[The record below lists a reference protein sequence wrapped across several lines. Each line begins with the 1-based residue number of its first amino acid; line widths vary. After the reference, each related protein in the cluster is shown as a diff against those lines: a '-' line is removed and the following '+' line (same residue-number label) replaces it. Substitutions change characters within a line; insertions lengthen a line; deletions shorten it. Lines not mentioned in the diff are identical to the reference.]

1 MKKMFSREE
10 MKRRNKQRFSKAKVR
25 DYLDDSLEND
35 GSRFDL
41 ATEGLPHEI
50 KSELSIKRARSKELY
65 DILSVQMDLGN
76 ITGAQM
82 LEAVIML
89 DRMLT
94 NEVMCGALKLDSHD
108 YF

>member
-1 MKKMFSREE
+1 MTKMFSREE
-10 MKRRNKQRFSKAKVR
+10 IKRRNKQRFSKAKVR
-25 DYLDDSLEND
+25 DYLDAYLELD

-50 KSELSIKRARSKELY
+50 KLKISINFLPAQELY

-82 LEAVIML
+82 LEAVTMV
-89 DRMLT
+89 DRMAT
-94 NEVMCGALKLDSHD
+94 NEVMSETLKLDSHN

>member
-1 MKKMFSREE
+1 MNKRFSREE

-25 DYLDDSLEND
+25 DYLDASLEND

-50 KSELSIKRARSKELY
+50 KLELSINSFPPQELY

-82 LEAVIML
+82 LEAVTMK
-89 DRMLT
+89 DRMST
-94 NEVMCGALKLDSHD
+94 NEVMSETLKLDSHN